1 MSCRILRSISKVSS
15 EKQNFKALPES
26 LRNSRTTAWTDCTLG
41 SHSLFARGAALK
53 RKSYHQSAAPK
64 SRDCATH
71 ADQLSTRGYQLR
83 ASSLLKH
90 FLKLLT
96 DYRSVKAID
105 GDVKPVA
112 LFLFHKETIRIK
124 LLIGLIVRHG
134 RL

>member
-1 MSCRILRSISKVSS
+1 L
-15 EKQNFKALPES
+15 
-26 LRNSRTTAWTDCTLG
+26 
-41 SHSLFARGAALK
+41 
-53 RKSYHQSAAPK
+53 
-64 SRDCATH
+64 
-71 ADQLSTRGYQLR
+71 
-83 ASSLLKH
+83 
-90 FLKLLT
+90 LKLLT

>member
-1 MSCRILRSISKVSS
+1 MVSGLLS
-15 EKQNFKALPES
+15 
-26 LRNSRTTAWTDCTLG
+26 
-41 SHSLFARGAALK
+41 AR
-53 RKSYHQSAAPK
+53 RY
-64 SRDCATH
+64 
-71 ADQLSTRGYQLR
+71 
-83 ASSLLKH
+83 SLLNH